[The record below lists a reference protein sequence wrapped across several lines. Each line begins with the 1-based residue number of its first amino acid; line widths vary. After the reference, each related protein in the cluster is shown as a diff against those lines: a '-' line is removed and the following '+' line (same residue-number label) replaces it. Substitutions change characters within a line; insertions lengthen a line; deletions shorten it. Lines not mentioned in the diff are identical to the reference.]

1 MKKLHSILKHRFLKI
16 IFSFPLAKNGFGL
29 FHVFTRIYYI
39 SDTWLSFVSRIYKNI
54 LYFRY
59 MAFPSSLGGLE
70 RPPRVGGLTNKSHY
84 WLSHLCEERF
94 DFIEVTLE

>member
-39 SDTWLSFVSRIYKNI
+39 SDTWLSPQAWGAWK
-54 LYFRY
+54 
-59 MAFPSSLGGLE
+59 G
-70 RPPRVGGLTNKSHY
+70 PPG
-84 WLSHLCEERF
+84 
-94 DFIEVTLE
+94 